1 LTAVR
6 SGEADRFVSRPPA
19 DTKLFLVY
27 GSDSGLVRER
37 ARKLLRALVDDPADP
52 FQLVELDGD
61 ELDGDPLRLAD
72 EANTIPLFGGRR
84 AVHVELGSKNI
95 LPALE
100 PLLSAP
106 AESVVLIEAGALKRD
121 HALRKLFEK
130 ERSAAAIECSPDSA
144 ADVQRLINEELKAAG
159 LSLDDDARETLV
171 AMLGEDRLSTRSEI
185 GKLVLAAH
193 GRQRITLEDVE
204 TLVCDA
210 STTAH
215 DDAVLQAFS
224 GEIDALPGA
233 FERLMAT
240 GGEPSVILAA
250 ALRYA
255 VALHRARLAIDS
267 GQSLDQAMGL
277 VMRSGI
283 GFGRRGL
290 IEKHLRSW
298 SRERLLR
305 AIRALAD
312 LIGRVRREP
321 RIGGVLAE
329 RALLSIAEGV
339 KR

>member
-1 LTAVR
+1 LTAIR
-6 SGEADRFVSRPPA
+6 SGDADRFVARPPTQ
-19 DTKLFLVY
+19 TKLFLIH

-37 ARKLLRALVDDPADP
+37 ARELLRALVEDPADP

-61 ELDGDPLRLAD
+61 ELAADPLRLAD

-84 AVHVELGSKNI
+84 AVHVELGGKSI
-95 LPALE
+95 MPAIE
-100 PLLSAP
+100 PLLNTP
-106 AESVVLIEAGALKRD
+106 AESAVLIEAGALKRD
-121 HALRKLFEK
+121 HALRKFFEK
-130 ERSAAAIECSPDSA
+130 ERSAVAIECSPDSI

-159 LSLDDDARETLV
+159 LTLDEDARETLL
-171 AMLGEDRLSTRSEI
+171 ALLGEDRLSTRSEI

-210 STTAH
+210 STSAH

-224 GEIDALPGA
+224 GELDSVPGA

-240 GGEPSVILAA
+240 GGEPSVMLAA

-255 VALHRARLAIDS
+255 GALHRARLAIDS
-267 GQSLDQAMGL
+267 GQSSDQAMGL
-277 VMRSGI
+277 VFRSGI

-290 IEKHLRSW
+290 VEKHLRAW
-298 SRERLLR
+298 SREKLFR
-305 AIRALAD
+305 AIRMLTD
-312 LIGRVRREP
+312 IVGRTRREP
-321 RIGGVLAE
+321 RVGAALAE
-329 RALLSIAEGV
+329 RTLLSIAEGV

>member
-1 LTAVR
+1 LTAIR
-6 SGEADRFVSRPPA
+6 SSDADRFVARPPA
-19 DTKLFLVY
+19 DTKLFLVF

-37 ARKLLRALVDDPADP
+37 ARKLLRALVEDPADP

-61 ELDGDPLRLAD
+61 ELAGDPPRLAD

-100 PLLSAP
+100 PLLNAS
-106 AESVVLIEAGALKRD
+106 AESAVLIEAGALKRD
-121 HALRKLFEK
+121 HALRKLFER
-130 ERSAAAIECSPDSA
+130 ERGTVAIECSPDST
-144 ADVQRLINEELKAAG
+144 ADVQRLINEELEAAG

-171 AMLGEDRLSTRSEI
+171 ALLGEDRLSTRSEI

-193 GRQRITLEDVE
+193 GRGRITLDDVE

-215 DDAVLQAFS
+215 DDAVLRAFS

-240 GGEPSVILAA
+240 GGEPSVMLAA

-255 VALHRARLAIDS
+255 VALHRARLAIGS
-267 GQSLDQAMGL
+267 GQSIDQAVGL
-277 VMRSGI
+277 VFRSGI

-298 SRERLLR
+298 SHEKLFR

-312 LIGRVRREP
+312 LIGRTRREQ
-321 RIGGVLAE
+321 RIGAALAE
-329 RALLSIAEGV
+329 RALLSIAEAAKG
-339 KR
+339 